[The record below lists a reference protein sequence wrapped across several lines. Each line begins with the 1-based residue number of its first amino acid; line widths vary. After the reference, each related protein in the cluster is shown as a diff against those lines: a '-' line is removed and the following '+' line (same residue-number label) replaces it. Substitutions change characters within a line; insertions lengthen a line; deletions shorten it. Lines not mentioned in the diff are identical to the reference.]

1 MENEMKPE
9 IRFKEFTNAW
19 EQHGILSSNRDSGHA
34 ESSPYSDFEK
44 NSMPSVWKKVRLG
57 DILKNHSFKKLI
69 VVPVQNG

>member
-34 ESSPYSDFEK
+34 ES
-44 NSMPSVWKKVRLG
+44 L
-57 DILKNHSFKKLI
+57 LKMRRNCFPLQAVLQTSLLREL
-69 VVPVQNG
+69 